1 MTKKATD
8 QNYHPETLAIR
19 GAKTE
24 SQFHEHSQAA
34 FLTSSFMYPSAEQGA
49 ALFLGQAE
57 GYTYTRTNNPTVQAF
72 QQRVAQLEGAEA
84 AMATATGMSAIFA
97 TVGALLQSGD
107 HLVSSRGL
115 FGTTTG
121 LFNNNLSRFGI
132 QTTYVNPAD
141 LSAWEAAIT
150 PATKMLFLE
159 TPTNPLME
167 MGDLAA
173 LSKLAKKHNL
183 VLVVD
188 NSFCS
193 AAVQQPIKWGA
204 DISLSS
210 ATKIIDGQ
218 GRVMGGVICGS
229 KQLIEPITFFARASG
244 ATLAPF
250 NAWVLLSGLETL
262 FTRVEKQNQNA
273 LLLAQW
279 LETHPNVERVY
290 YPGLASHPQH
300 ELAKVQQNGFGSIL
314 SFEVKGGREAAWG
327 IVDNVTLFSK
337 TSNIG
342 DVKSTITHP
351 FTTSHAR
358 LSSESKIKDGILENL
373 LRISIG
379 LEHVEDLK
387 NDLER
392 VLR

>member
-1 MTKKATD
+1 MKKTLD
-8 QNYHPETLAIR
+8 KNYHPETLAIR
-19 GAKTE
+19 GAKIE
-24 SQFHEHSQAA
+24 SEFHEHSQAA
-34 FLTSSFMYPSAEQGA
+34 FLTSSFMFPTAEEGA
-49 ALFLGQAE
+49 ALFLGQAD
-57 GYTYTRTNNPTVQAF
+57 GYSYTRTNNPTVHAF
-72 QQRVAQLEGAEA
+72 QERVAQLEGAEA
-84 AMATATGMSAIFA
+84 GMATATGMSAIFA
-97 TVGALLQSGD
+97 TVGALLQAGD
-107 HLVSSRGL
+107 HLISSRGL

-121 LFNNNLSRFGI
+121 LFNNYLTRFGI
-132 QTTYVNPAD
+132 KSTYVNPAD
-141 LSAWEAAIT
+141 LSAWEEAIT
-150 PATKMLFLE
+150 PETKMLFLE

-167 MGDLAA
+167 MGDLDA

-218 GRVMGGVICGS
+218 GRVMGGVVCGS
-229 KQLIEPITFFARASG
+229 KKLMEPITFFARSTG

-250 NAWVLLSGLETL
+250 NAWILLSGLETL
-262 FTRVEKQNQNA
+262 FARVEKQNQTA

-279 LETHPNVERVY
+279 LERHPKVERVY
-290 YPGLASHPQH
+290 YPGLPSHPQH

-314 SFEVKGGREAAWG
+314 SFEVKGGKDAAWQV
-327 IVDNVTLFSK
+327 VDHVTLFSK

-358 LSSESKIKDGILENL
+358 LSTENKIKDGILDNL
-373 LRISIG
+373 LRISVG
-379 LEHVEDLK
+379 LEHIDDLK
-387 NDLER
+387 ADLEN
-392 VLR
+392 VLL